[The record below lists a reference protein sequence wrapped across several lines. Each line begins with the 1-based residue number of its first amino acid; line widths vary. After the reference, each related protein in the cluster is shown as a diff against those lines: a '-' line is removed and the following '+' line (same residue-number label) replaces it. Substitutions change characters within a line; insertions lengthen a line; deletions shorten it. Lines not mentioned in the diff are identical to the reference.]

1 MPDRLQPPAELTP
14 EQWAFLAEFSGH
26 YVAGRR
32 ILCWIARSIVAL
44 GMVCGA
50 LAGVA
55 ALIHALVAGR

>member
-1 MPDRLQPPAELTP
+1 MPDRAPPTVEITP

-32 ILCWIARSIVAL
+32 ILCWIARSVVAL

-50 LAGVA
+50 LAGIA
-55 ALIHALVAGR
+55 ALIHAFVAGR